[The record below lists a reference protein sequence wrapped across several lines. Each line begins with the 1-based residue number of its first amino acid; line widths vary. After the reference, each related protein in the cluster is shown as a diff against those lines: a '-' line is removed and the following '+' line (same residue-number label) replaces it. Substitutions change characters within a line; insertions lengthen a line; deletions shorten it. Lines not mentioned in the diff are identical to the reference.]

1 MKIAVGADGNGS
13 GLKEVVKQ
21 QLVGRGLEV
30 VDFGVHADQ
39 DEDYPDV
46 AVPVARA
53 VAAGEV
59 DRAVLVCGTGLGM
72 AIVANK
78 VRGVRAAPVRDAY
91 SAERAIKSN
100 NARVPCLG
108 SLVVG
113 TRLPS
118 CSSTTG
124 SMVSSRAAI
133 QGGRSPRSRS
143 WIGTSAGRRRASRN
157 GRHRGVTRQR
167 SCRRAHRT
175 MNIVSHVGAN
185 AVAV

>member
-1 MKIAVGADGNGS
+1 MKIAVGADGNGF

-21 QLVGRGLEV
+21 HLVERGLEV
-30 VDFGVHADQ
+30 VDFGVKVDQ

-78 VRGVRAAPVRDAY
+78 VRGVRAAPVTDPY

-100 NARVPCLG
+100 NARVLCLG

-113 TRLPS
+113 TEVAKLLVDHWLDGEFAGGNSGRKVAKIEELDRDERP
-118 CSSTTG
+118 
-124 SMVSSRAAI
+124 AAQDQADGVG
-133 QGGRSPRSRS
+133 QG
-143 WIGTSAGRRRASRN
+143 A
-157 GRHRGVTRQR
+157 
-167 SCRRAHRT
+167 
-175 MNIVSHVGAN
+175 
-185 AVAV
+185 